1 MIFLKGN
8 SPVLNALIVSCSFLL
23 AAVCDGVNI
32 PGYSG
37 LFRAIPALF
46 LGCFRAIPGPKPL
59 PSSSVQS
66 RLWPSW

>member
-37 LFRAIPALF
+37 AVSGLF

>member
-1 MIFLKGN
+1 MIFPKGN

-37 LFRAIPALF
+37 LFRAIPGYSGAVSGLF
-46 LGCFRAIPGPKPL
+46 PGHSRA
-59 PSSSVQS
+59 
-66 RLWPSW
+66 